1 MNGFVI
7 IGASYAGV
15 HAALAARESGYDGPI
30 RLVADEPHLPYQRPP
45 LSKAYLAADAA
56 PETLV
61 LRGADVFAGKGIEL
75 VLGARAEAID
85 PATRRISLTGG
96 DRVDFDHLLIATG
109 SRARRLPIE
118 GQDRDGVL
126 SLRTLDDAHELRP
139 RLRAASDVVV
149 IGGGFIGLEVAS
161 TAAKA
166 GKSVTVIE
174 AAPRLL
180 GRAVAPAISQYL
192 LDLHRGHGVD
202 IRLETG
208 ITRIDAGAGAGES
221 HVVVL
226 SNGERLRADFVL
238 VGVGGIANQELALD
252 AGLAC
257 DNGIVVDEVGR
268 TTAPGIYAAGDC
280 SQHHNIWAGRRL
292 RLESVQH
299 ATDQGRAVGLA
310 VAGKEEPY
318 TSVPRFWSDQYD
330 AKLQMVGLADPRDDA
345 VIRGN
350 IADGRFSVF
359 RYRDARLVAVD
370 SINRPGDQMIAR
382 RLIGAGRSP
391 TREQAADIAF
401 DLKTVEAAP

>member
-1 MNGFVI
+1 MSGFVI

-45 LSKAYLAADAA
+45 LSKAYLAAEASPD
-56 PETLV
+56 TLV
-61 LRGADVFAGKGIEL
+61 LRGADVFAGKSIEL

-85 PATRRISLTGG
+85 PAARRVTLAGG
-96 DRVDFDHLLIATG
+96 DRLDFDHLLIATG

-126 SLRTLDDAHELRP
+126 FLRTLDDAHELRP
-139 RLRAASDVVV
+139 RLHAAGDVVV

-166 GKSVTVIE
+166 GKSVTLIE

-180 GRAVAPAISQYL
+180 GRAVAPVISQYL

-208 ITRIDAGAGAGES
+208 ITRIEAGAGSS

-226 SNGERLRADFVL
+226 SNGERLRADLVL
-238 VGVGGIANQELALD
+238 VGVGGVANQELALD

-257 DNGIVVDEVGR
+257 DNGIVVDEIGR
-268 TTAPGIYAAGDC
+268 TAAPDIYAAGDC
-280 SQHHNIWAGRRL
+280 SQHHNVWAGRRL

-330 AKLQMVGLADPRDDA
+330 AKLQMVGLADPQDDA

-350 IADGRFSVF
+350 LADGRFSVF
-359 RYRDARLVAVD
+359 RYRDGRLVAVD

-382 RLIGAGRSP
+382 RLIAAGRSP
-391 TREQAADIAF
+391 TRQQAADPAF
-401 DLKTVEAAP
+401 DLKTLEAAS

>member
-1 MNGFVI
+1 VNGFVI

-15 HAALAARESGYDGPI
+15 HAALAARETGYDGPI

-56 PETLV
+56 PDTLV
-61 LRGADVFAGKGIEL
+61 LRGADVFAAKAVDL
-75 VLGARAEAID
+75 VLGARAETID
-85 PATRRISLTGG
+85 AAARRITLANGE
-96 DRVDFDHLLIATG
+96 RLDFDHLLIATG
-109 SRARRLPIE
+109 SRARRLPVE

-126 SLRTLDDAHELRP
+126 FLRTLDDAHALRP
-139 RLRAASDVVV
+139 RLRAAGDVVV

-166 GKSVTVIE
+166 GKSVTLIE

-180 GRAVAPAISQYL
+180 GRAVAPEISQYL

-202 IRLETG
+202 IRLDSG
-208 ITRIDAGAGAGES
+208 IARIEAGAGES

-226 SNGERLRADFVL
+226 ENGEKLRADLVL
-238 VGVGGIANQELALD
+238 VGVGGVANEELARA

-257 DNGIVVDEVGR
+257 DNGIVVDAIGR
-268 TTAPGIYAAGDC
+268 TAAPGIYAAGDC
-280 SQHHNIWAGRRL
+280 SQHHNVWAGRRL

-330 AKLQMVGLADPRDDA
+330 AKLQMVGLAAPQDTS
-345 VIRGN
+345 VIRGS

-359 RYRDARLVAVD
+359 RYRDGRLVAVD

-382 RLIGAGRSP
+382 RLIAAGRSP
-391 TREQAADIAF
+391 SPDQAADSSF
-401 DLKTVEAAP
+401 DLKSLEAAS